1 MMDLNG
7 RGALTRRDCADAI
20 RLFLDS
26 ACYHPDVKS
35 QGLLNGASPAEMDAA
50 VQQVTEALWA
60 YGSASG
66 SISFAKFVA
75 FLVTFM
81 GEANVRT
88 ESMLENDDDDN
99 EIIAP

>member
-1 MMDLNG
+1 
-7 RGALTRRDCADAI
+7 
-20 RLFLDS
+20 
-26 ACYHPDVKS
+26 
-35 QGLLNGASPAEMDAA
+35 MDAA

-81 GEANVRT
+81 GEANERT
-88 ESMLENDDDDN
+88 ESMDDDN

>member
-26 ACYHPDVKS
+26 ACHHPDVKA
-35 QGLLNGASPAEMDAA
+35 QGLLKGATPAEMDAA
-50 VQQVTEALWA
+50 VQQVTESLWA
-60 YGSASG
+60 YGSSSG
-66 SISFAKFVA
+66 SISFAKFIS

-81 GEANVRT
+81 DLPTAYNSTDEI
-88 ESMLENDDDDN
+88 SPLE
-99 EIIAP
+99 P